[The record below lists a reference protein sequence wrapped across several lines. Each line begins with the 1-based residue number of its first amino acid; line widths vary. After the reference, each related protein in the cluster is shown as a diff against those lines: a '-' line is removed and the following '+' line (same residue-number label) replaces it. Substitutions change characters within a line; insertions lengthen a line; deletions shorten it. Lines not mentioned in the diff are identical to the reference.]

1 MQETLNKGTADSAL
15 LTSDRASFLVPRAPG
30 CKGLDGADK
39 TDQELIKKGKAYVD
53 DTDQDTMRFQP
64 RFVRKHEISKKK
76 HHQLEGGG

>member
-64 RFVRKHEISKKK
+64 RFDPLKVMVRSET
-76 HHQLEGGG
+76 